1 MKERKF
7 VMTQKIAMVLAAA
20 AFIFGSQLCPAAPK
34 EPKGLSAI
42 QQQIR
47 NTLKSRIDLL
57 TKLVADYEKQ
67 YKNGSLG
74 GMSVLKAKNLLY
86 KAELLKMKADAGLPP
101 EPGIAVAVIDL
112 YAVTAYVADL
122 QKRFTRG
129 NMSLSILLNAQI
141 QANDAELKYLNLL
154 KQCRQPGEVE
164 AVRKKLPPFDP
175 AKRLDHKLL
184 QELFAAE
191 LKAK

>member
-1 MKERKF
+1 MKKRNF
-7 VMTQKIAMVLAAA
+7 VMTKKIAMVLAAA
-20 AFIFGSQLCPAAPK
+20 AVMFGAWTCPAAPN
-34 EPKGLSAI
+34 GQASI
-42 QQQIR
+42 QQR
-47 NTLKSRIDLL
+47 LRGTLKSRVDLL
-57 TKLVADYEKQ
+57 TRLVADYEKQ

-74 GMSVLKAKNLLY
+74 GMSVLKAKIMLY
-86 KAELLKMKADAGLPP
+86 KAELLKMKADAGGTP
-101 EPGIAVAVIDL
+101 EPGIAIAVIDL

-129 NMSLSILLNAQI
+129 NMSLSILLNAQL

-154 KQCRQPGEVE
+154 KRCRQPEAVE

-175 AKRLDHKLL
+175 AKRLDQKLL
-184 QELFAAE
+184 QELFEAE

>member
-1 MKERKF
+1 MKKRNF
-7 VMTQKIAMVLAAA
+7 VMTKKIAMVLAAA
-20 AFIFGSQLCPAAPK
+20 AVMFGAWTCPAAPN
-34 EPKGLSAI
+34 GQASI
-42 QQQIR
+42 QQR
-47 NTLKSRIDLL
+47 LRGTLKSRVDLL
-57 TKLVADYEKQ
+57 TRLVADYEKQ

-74 GMSVLKAKNLLY
+74 GMSVLKAKIMLY
-86 KAELLKMKADAGLPP
+86 KAELLKMKADAGGTP
-101 EPGIAVAVIDL
+101 EPGIAIAVIDL

-129 NMSLSILLNAQI
+129 NMSLSILLNAQL

-154 KQCRQPGEVE
+154 KRCRQPEAVE

-175 AKRLDHKLL
+175 AKRLDQKLL
-184 QELFAAE
+184 QELFDAE